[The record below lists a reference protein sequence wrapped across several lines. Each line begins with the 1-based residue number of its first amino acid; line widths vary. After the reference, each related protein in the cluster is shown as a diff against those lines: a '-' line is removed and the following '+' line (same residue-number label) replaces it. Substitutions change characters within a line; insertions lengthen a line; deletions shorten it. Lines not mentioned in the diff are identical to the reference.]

1 MIPASGSLLGRP
13 LGALCGPLGGFL
25 GRIGA
30 VLGVWERSFA
40 GSEAAR
46 ESAQRTLPS
55 HQNTRIRNS
64 RQRTLRAPGDN
75 PTSCIEARWRIL
87 RSFFIPQAMWAPLR
101 GGDCSSPFRGSPGGQ
116 RRRSG
121 VPNRQ
126 VQLSPLPTFPSL
138 LPLFLVLLLRPPPR
152 LPPPLPLLLLCLL
165 QSASTVRFVHICA
178 RPCGGVPSVL
188 VLLPSSGQEGGGT
201 PAEHRREFGSRRM
214 TAGGGR
220 HWAHGLPGGGAV
232 ASRRCIALGRPRWLP
247 EGLIEQLFERPS
259 RGPKESLES
268 LHVICVFLCSIKLSC
283 FRLLRPHALR
293 RPHEP

>member
-178 RPCGGVPSVL
+178 RICPKETPVGPPTKALRWLETRPTKRYGVKWATREPAGGE
-188 VLLPSSGQEGGGT
+188 LP
-201 PAEHRREFGSRRM
+201 PAKLYVTVRRM
-214 TAGGGR
+214 VVG
-220 HWAHGLPGGGAV
+220 HH
-232 ASRRCIALGRPRWLP
+232 
-247 EGLIEQLFERPS
+247 
-259 RGPKESLES
+259 
-268 LHVICVFLCSIKLSC
+268 
-283 FRLLRPHALR
+283 
-293 RPHEP
+293 